1 MCRTPA
7 VFYSQLARMS
17 TTLDAQPSAA
27 TEPKEEFKDLGFGTE
42 VARGTRRR
50 LLNRDGSF
58 NVTLEGLNPLA
69 SLGLYQWLLRISWP
83 QFLIF
88 IALYYMCVNALFA
101 GAFLLCGADALQT
114 STGQFANQPFYR
126 AFFFSVDTFATIGYG
141 NIYPVG
147 VPANFLVSLEAL
159 LSIVSVALATG
170 VMFARFS
177 LPSAHIVY
185 SRNAVVAPYR
195 GRTALEFR
203 IANARSSQLIDVQIQ
218 AILTKIEPTSN
229 GSTVRKFY
237 ELPLERQRVVF
248 FPLSWT
254 VVHPIDANSP
264 MWGLT
269 HQDLLKA
276 EAELLVLLIA
286 TDETISATVH
296 SRSSYEADEIVWGA
310 RFANMFLRD
319 ESEGIIG
326 MNLDR
331 IHDIEPA
338 LLT

>member
-1 MCRTPA
+1 
-7 VFYSQLARMS
+7 MS
-17 TTLDAQPSAA
+17 TTLDPQPSPPAEA
-27 TEPKEEFKDLGFGTE
+27 KEEFKDLGFGTE

-58 NVTLEGLNPLA
+58 NVTLDGLNPLS
-69 SLGLYQWLLRISWP
+69 SLGVYQRLLRITWP
-83 QFLIF
+83 QFLIV
-88 IALYYMCVNALFA
+88 ICLYFVCVNGLFA
-101 GAFLLCGADALQT
+101 GAFLLCGPDALQT
-114 STGQFANQPFYR
+114 STGQFANQQFYR

-147 VPANFLVSLEAL
+147 VPANALVSLEAL
-159 LSIVSVALATG
+159 LSIVSVALVTG
-170 VMFARFS
+170 VIFARFS
-177 LPSAHIVY
+177 LPSARIIY

-203 IANARSSQLIDVQIQ
+203 IANARSSQLIDVQVQ
-218 AILTKIEPTSN
+218 AILTKIEPAAN
-229 GSTVRKFY
+229 GSAVRKFY

-264 MWGLT
+264 MWGVT
-269 HQDLLKA
+269 QQDLVRA

-296 SRSSYEADEIVWGA
+296 SRSSYQADEIVWGA
-310 RFANMFLRD
+310 RFANMFMRN

-331 IHDIEPA
+331 IHDIEPV
-338 LLT
+338 LLS